1 MLDDVDLEE
10 ELVLASG
17 VDFEDLDEELDFV
30 GVFFLVEEPETD
42 DLRAEDREDFEDV
55 DLEEE
60 DFFGVEDFL
69 EETLEFFGF
78 EAVGEVAVSA

>member
-10 ELVLASG
+10 ELVLAFG

-30 GVFFLVEEPETD
+30 GV
-42 DLRAEDREDFEDV
+42 EDV
-55 DLEEE
+55 DREEE

>member
-10 ELVLASG
+10 ELVLAFG

-30 GVFFLVEEPETD
+30 GVLFLVEEPETD
-42 DLRAEDREDFEDV
+42 DLRAEDPEDREED
-55 DLEEE
+55 DLEE
-60 DFFGVEDFL
+60 DFLGVEDFL
-69 EETLEFFGF
+69 EETLELFGF

>member
-10 ELVLASG
+10 ELVLAFG

-30 GVFFLVEEPETD
+30 GV
-42 DLRAEDREDFEDV
+42 FEDV